1 MSMTTTNTNTPN
13 NERKTTYKPPRDE
26 AEAQRR
32 REYSREYRRNHPD
45 AVRRWNRTYYLRQAA
60 KALQQAAQ
68 IAAATGEGEV
78 K

>member
-1 MSMTTTNTNTPN
+1 MPMDTMNTQQQ
-13 NERKTTYKPPRDE
+13 EHKSTYRPPKNE

-68 IAAATGEGEV
+68 IAAVTGEGDAE
-78 K
+78 

>member
-1 MSMTTTNTNTPN
+1 MSQTTTNTPTT
-13 NERKTTYKPPRDE
+13 ERKTTYKPPRDE

-60 KALQQAAQ
+60 KALEQAAQ
-68 IAAATGEGEV
+68 IAAVTGEGEV

>member
-1 MSMTTTNTNTPN
+1 MSRITTNTPT
-13 NERKTTYKPPRDE
+13 NEHKTTYRPPRDE

-68 IAAATGEGEV
+68 IAAVTGEGDAE
-78 K
+78 